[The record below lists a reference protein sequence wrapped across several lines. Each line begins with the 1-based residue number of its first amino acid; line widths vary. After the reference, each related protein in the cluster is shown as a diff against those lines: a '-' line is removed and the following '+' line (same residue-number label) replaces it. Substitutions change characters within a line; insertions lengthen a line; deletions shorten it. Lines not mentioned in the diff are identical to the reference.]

1 MGGLNARPTRARR
14 IPMSPLVKAAILG
27 IVQGITEFLPVS
39 STAHL
44 LIGARLL
51 HFDDPGNVFTTMIQ
65 LGSIFAVMWLYRD
78 KIVSVVLNLGS
89 DRDARNFAIAVVV
102 AVIPLLVAGALFSK
116 FVKQVLQGSLT
127 IIAVAFIAG
136 GIVMLIVERM
146 RPRPDVLDAERMPIG
161 RAFVVGLGQTL
172 ALVPG
177 VSRSGGTIVAAM
189 LLRVDRPAAA
199 EFSFFLAMPTMMAAF
214 AHDLIEARH
223 EFATARI
230 EEIAVGF
237 VMAFIASALVV
248 RPFLEY
254 VRRNGFA
261 PFAWYRIVLG
271 VVLLIATYAL
281 AAP

>member
-1 MGGLNARPTRARR
+1 MP
-14 IPMSPLVKAAILG
+14 PLLKAALLG

-65 LGSIFAVMWLYRD
+65 LGSIFAVMWLYRA
-78 KIVSVVLNLGS
+78 KIIRVLLNLGS
-89 DRDARNFAIAVVV
+89 DRDARNFAVAVIV

-161 RAFVVGLGQTL
+161 RAFIVGLGQTL

-223 EFATARI
+223 EFGTARV

-271 VVLLIATYAL
+271 VVVLIATYAL